1 MLQWDFFAGKII
13 FYKREK
19 FALIPNNIYIC
30 LFIIGLVFVI
40 LGFWKFQ
47 GLIFV
52 GNVISSISMFTLC
65 VRIDRRQRYKNIFL
79 IFLSK
84 MGNQYSFIIYIIHPI
99 FIHIFSFISSSDS
112 NLIMW
117 IYPFI
122 ILVSTILFAVVYDY
136 LKKGFKIVLK
146 KKESA

>member
-1 MLQWDFFAGKII
+1 
-13 FYKREK
+13 
-19 FALIPNNIYIC
+19 
-30 LFIIGLVFVI
+30 
-40 LGFWKFQ
+40 
-47 GLIFV
+47 
-52 GNVISSISMFTLC
+52 MFTLC